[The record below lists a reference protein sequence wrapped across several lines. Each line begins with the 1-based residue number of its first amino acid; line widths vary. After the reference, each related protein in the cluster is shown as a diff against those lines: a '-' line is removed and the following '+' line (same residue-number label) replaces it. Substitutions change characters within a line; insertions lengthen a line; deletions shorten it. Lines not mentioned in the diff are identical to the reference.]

1 MITEE
6 HLLHWLGEMKYQLT
20 GLRNELNKKEFKDI
34 TSTLVNDGVF
44 SFEYAREKADTILRI
59 INGSIESDMRTDG
72 RD

>member
-6 HLLHWLGEMKYQLT
+6 HLQHWLKEMKYQLT
-20 GLRNELNKKEFKDI
+20 GLRNELNKKEFAE
-34 TSTLVNDGVF
+34 TNTTLVNDAVF

-72 RD
+72 